1 MYLVDVAEQIR
12 TYKVI
17 MYLDHFPD
25 PRDVRYFDD
34 LETAT
39 QYYKTRVFEDT
50 YAKYTATVALVEVA
64 TGVPLLRQ
72 TWRINYYA

>member
-12 TYKVI
+12 AYKVI

-34 LETAT
+34 LESANL
-39 QYYKTRVFEDT
+39 YYKSRLNDIGE
-50 YAKYTATVALVEVA
+50 ARYTMTAALVEVK
-64 TGVPLLRQ
+64 TGEPLLRH
-72 TWRINYYA
+72 TWRVQG

>member
-12 TYKVI
+12 AYKVV

-39 QYYKTRVFEDT
+39 TYYKSRLHDISE
-50 YAKYTATVALVEVA
+50 ARYTMSAALVQVK
-64 TGVPLLRQ
+64 TGEPLLRH
-72 TWRINYYA
+72 TWRVQG